1 MLTIGQAAQHAG
13 LTSDTIRYYERL
25 RLVKRAP
32 RSGSGY
38 RLYDDRA
45 VDRLRLVRRARLLGF
60 SLDEIRLLFRQ
71 TSGAQCATVRDL
83 LERKIAELD
92 RRISTTIAFRD
103 ELQAYRCRC
112 DRALQRHARRCPL
125 FTDNDN

>member
-1 MLTIGQAAQHAG
+1 MLTIGQAALQAG

-38 RLYDDRA
+38 RLYDEGA
-45 VDRLRLVRRARLLGF
+45 VDRLRLIRRARSLGF
-60 SLDEIRLLFRQ
+60 SLDEIRLLFRL
-71 TSGAQCATVRDL
+71 TSGSQCATVREL
-83 LERKIAELD
+83 LERKVAELD
-92 RRISTTIAFRD
+92 HRIATMVAFRE
-103 ELQAYRCRC
+103 ELQTHRCRC

-125 FTDNDN
+125 FADDDD